1 MLKNLSVSL
10 PVVLTKHGKKIVVY
24 SPALDISTVGKD
36 LKDARRKFEELVPL
50 FFEELA
56 EGGTTDDVLS
66 ELGWEKQERKKAWL
80 PPKVLNTQ
88 SIGVR
93 LPAFA

>member
-1 MLKNLSVSL
+1 MWRR
-10 PVVLTKHGKKIVVY
+10 
-24 SPALDISTVGKD
+24 ALRV
-36 LKDARRKFEELVPL
+36 DAGRHNRATYGHAKFEELVPL